1 MEAEFKI
8 TRVSR
13 QLYNSCFEKFKLE
26 QLNKVP
32 NGFNNN
38 IIWNIGHIVV
48 AQQMLVY
55 LASGKQPMISNELI
69 ELYKRGTRP
78 ERDATQEEADE
89 IKNLLFTTIEK
100 TEQDYNAGL
109 FTGIAYPERKTEFG
123 FILSSIEDA
132 IAFNNYHEGV
142 HMGIIMG
149 LRKFV

>member
-13 QLYNSCFEKFKLE
+13 QIYSSFFEKFTLE

-32 NGFNNN
+32 AGFNNN

-55 LASGKQPMISNELI
+55 LAAGRQPMISEELI
-69 ELYKRGTRP
+69 ERYKRGTRP
-78 ERDATQEEADE
+78 ERDVTKQEADE
-89 IKNLLFTTIEK
+89 IKNLLFSTIEK
-100 TEQDYNAGL
+100 SEEDYGNGL
-109 FTGIAYPERKTEFG
+109 FTGTAYPERKTEFG
-123 FILSSIEDA
+123 FVLSSIEDA

-142 HMGIIMG
+142 HLGIIMG
-149 LRKFV
+149 LRKLV